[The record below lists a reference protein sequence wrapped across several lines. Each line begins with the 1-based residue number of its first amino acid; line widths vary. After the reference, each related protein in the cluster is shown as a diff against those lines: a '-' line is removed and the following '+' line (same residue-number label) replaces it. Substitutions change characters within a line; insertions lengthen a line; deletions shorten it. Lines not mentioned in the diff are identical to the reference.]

1 MGEVT
6 ETSVDRVP
14 TVLVIGTLDTKGEE
28 CAYLRAR
35 LAAAGCDVVVMDAGI
50 LGEPQVPADI
60 SREEVAR
67 AAGTDLASLV
77 ESGDRSKAIETMSR
91 GAAEVV
97 RRLHEEGRVDGIL
110 GIGGS
115 NGSAL
120 VTTAMGSVPLG
131 VPKLMVSTM
140 AAGDTRPYV
149 GTMDLTMMYS
159 VVDLAGLN
167 SVSER
172 VLANAAGA
180 VAGMARSAIHFV
192 PVTKSKRS
200 IGATMFGVTSGAVT
214 AARQVLEHRGYEVLG
229 FHATGSGGR
238 SMEALMRGGRL
249 AGVLDITTTELADE
263 LVGGMLSAGPDRLE
277 MAGSLGLP
285 QVVSVGALDMVSFGP
300 IHTVP
305 EKFRDRRLYRH
316 NPTVTIMRTT
326 VEECAQLGRIIA
338 DKLNRAKGPAAVFLP
353 VSGISAISAA
363 GGVFYDPEAD
373 QALFDALRQGLEPRI
388 DLVEMEAAINDPV
401 FGRAM
406 AERLY
411 TFLRAS

>member
-1 MGEVT
+1 MT
-6 ETSVDRVP
+6 ETRADRVP

-35 LAAAGCDVVVMDAGI
+35 LAEAGCHVVVIDAGI

-60 SREEVAR
+60 SRKEVAH

-77 ESGDRSKAIETMSR
+77 ESGDRFKAIETMSR

-115 NGSAL
+115 NGSTL
-120 VTTAMGSVPLG
+120 VSTAMGSVPLG
-131 VPKLMVSTM
+131 VPKLIVSTM

-172 VLANAAGA
+172 LLANAAGA
-180 VAGMARSAIHFV
+180 VAGMARSAIDFT
-192 PVTKSKRS
+192 PLTKYKRS
-200 IGATMFGVTSGAVT
+200 IGATMFGVTAGAVT
-214 AARQVLEHRGYEVLG
+214 AARQVLEHHGYEVLG

-238 SMEALMRGGRL
+238 SMEALMKGGHL
-249 AGVLDITTTELADE
+249 AGVLDITTTELVDE

-277 MAGSLGLP
+277 TAGSLGLP
-285 QVVSVGALDMVSFGP
+285 QVVSVGALDIVSFGP

-305 EKFRDRRLYRH
+305 EKFRGRRLYQH

-338 DKLNRAKGPAAVFLP
+338 DKVNRAKGPVAVFLP
-353 VSGISAISAA
+353 LLGISAISTA
-363 GGVFYDPEAD
+363 GGVFHDPEAD
-373 QALFDALRQGLEPRI
+373 RALFDALRQELDPSI
-388 DLVEMEAAINDPV
+388 DLVELEAAINDPA

-411 TFLRAS
+411 TFLRAA

>member
-1 MGEVT
+1 M
-6 ETSVDRVP
+6 P

-67 AAGTDLASLV
+67 AAGTNLRPLV
-77 ESGDRSKAIETMSR
+77 ESSDRSTAIETMSR
-91 GAAEVV
+91 GAAQVV

-131 VPKLMVSTM
+131 VPKLIVSTM

-159 VVDLAGLN
+159 VVDLAGIN
-167 SVSER
+167 TVSER

-180 VAGMARSAIHFV
+180 VAGMARSAVDFR
-192 PVTKSKRS
+192 PATKPQPS
-200 IGATMFGVTSGAVT
+200 IGATMYGVTAGAVT
-214 AARQVLEHRGYEVLG
+214 AARPVLERRGYEILG

-238 SMEALMRGGRL
+238 SMEALMKAGHL

-300 IHTVP
+300 IDTVP
-305 EKFRDRRLYRH
+305 EKFRGRRLYQH

-326 VEECAQLGRIIA
+326 VDECAQLGRIIS
-338 DKLNRAKGPAAVFLP
+338 DKLNRATGPVAVFIPL
-353 VSGISAISAA
+353 SGISAISTA
-363 GGVFYDPEAD
+363 GGVFYDPDAD
-373 QALFDALRQGLEPRI
+373 RALFDALRQGLDSRI
-388 DLVEMEAAINDPV
+388 DLVAMKAAINDPV

-406 AERLY
+406 AERLS

>member
-1 MGEVT
+1 M
-6 ETSVDRVP
+6 P
-14 TVLVIGTLDTKGEE
+14 IVLVIGTLDTKGEE
-28 CAYLRAR
+28 CAFLRAR
-35 LAAAGCDVVVMDAGI
+35 LTDAGCQVVVMDAGI
-50 LGEPQVPADI
+50 LGKPRIPPDI
-60 SREEVAR
+60 PREEVAR
-67 AAGTDLASLV
+67 AVGTELTSLV
-77 ESGDRSKAIETMSR
+77 GSADRSKAIETMSR

-97 RRLHEEGRVDGIL
+97 RRLYEQRRVDGII

-115 NGSAL
+115 NGSTL
-120 VTTAMGSVPLG
+120 VSTAMGSVPLG

-180 VAGMARSAIHFV
+180 VAGMARSAVDSMPI
-192 PVTKSKRS
+192 TKSKPS
-200 IGATMFGVTSGAVT
+200 IGATMYGVTSGAVT
-214 AARQVLEHRGYEVLG
+214 AARQVLERRGYEVLG

-238 SMEALMRGGRL
+238 AMEALMKAGQL

-277 MAGSLGLP
+277 TAGSLGLP
-285 QVVSVGALDMVSFGP
+285 QVVSVGALDMVTFGP
-300 IHTVP
+300 IDTVP
-305 EKFRDRRLYRH
+305 GRFRGRQLYQH
-316 NPTVTIMRTT
+316 NPTITIMRTT

-338 DKLNRAKGPAAVFLP
+338 DKLNRAKGPVAVFIPLSG
-353 VSGISAISAA
+353 VSAFSTA
-363 GGVFYDPEAD
+363 GAVFYDPEAD
-373 QALFDALRQGLEPRI
+373 RALFDALRQELDPRI
-388 DLVEMEAAINDPV
+388 ERIEMGAAINDSA

-406 AERLY
+406 AERIS
-411 TFLRAS
+411 TFLKTA

>member
-1 MGEVT
+1 MGDLT
-6 ETSVDRVP
+6 ATDRMP

-28 CAYLRAR
+28 CAFLRAR
-35 LAAAGCDVVVMDAGI
+35 LTGAGCQVVVIDAGI
-50 LGEPQVPADI
+50 LGKSGIPADI
-60 SREEVAR
+60 PREEVAR
-67 AAGTDLASLV
+67 AAGTELTSLV
-77 ESGDRSKAIETMSR
+77 GSGDRSKAIETMSR

-97 RRLHEEGRVDGIL
+97 RRLHEQGRVDGII

-115 NGSAL
+115 NGSTL
-120 VTTAMGSVPLG
+120 VSTAMGSVPLG

-180 VAGMARSAIHFV
+180 AAGMARSAVDAMPI
-192 PVTKSKRS
+192 TTSKPS
-200 IGATMFGVTSGAVT
+200 IGVTMYGVTSGAVT
-214 AARQVLEHRGYEVLG
+214 AARQVLERRGYEVLG

-238 SMEALMRGGRL
+238 AMEALMKAGRL

-263 LVGGMLSAGPDRLE
+263 LAGGMLSAGPDRLE
-277 MAGSLGLP
+277 TAGSLGLP
-285 QVVSVGALDMVSFGP
+285 QAVSVGALDMVTFGP
-300 IHTVP
+300 IDTVP
-305 EKFRDRRLYRH
+305 EKFRGRQLYQH
-316 NPTVTIMRTT
+316 NPTITIMRTT

-338 DKLNRAKGPAAVFLP
+338 DKLNRAKGPVAVFIPL
-353 VSGISAISAA
+353 SGVSAISTA

-373 QALFDALRQGLEPRI
+373 RALFDALRQELDPRI
-388 DLVEMEAAINDPV
+388 DLVEMEAAINDSA

-406 AERLY
+406 AERIS
-411 TFLRAS
+411 TFLRAA